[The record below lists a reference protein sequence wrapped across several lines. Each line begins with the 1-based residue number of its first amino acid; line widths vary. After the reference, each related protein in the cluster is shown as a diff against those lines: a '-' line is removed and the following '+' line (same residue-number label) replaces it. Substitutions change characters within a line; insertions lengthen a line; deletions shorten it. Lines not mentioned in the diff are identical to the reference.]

1 MTNNLVNSNEISFS
15 TGRLH
20 KSYNEDRS
28 SAQHLQDKEA
38 LCMSDHKKLYDEVF
52 DLLEKHDSWMQNTIN
67 LIASENVSSPAVRSA
82 IVSDFRDRYAEGW
95 PGERVYAGCKYI
107 DEVELIT
114 IDLAKKLFKA
124 DFADV
129 RPISGVVAN
138 LAMYTAVMDP
148 GDRMLAL
155 SIAHG
160 GHISHARRNLGGTA
174 GAIRGHKVR
183 NWIFD
188 DKEFN
193 IDIDASIDLI
203 KKLQDKGDEI
213 KFLLFGGSVFPFP
226 HPVKEFRD
234 IADEYGMTIGY
245 DSAHVS
251 GLIAAGLFQ
260 DPLREGADIMT
271 ASTHKTMPGPQ
282 HGIVLAKEEFAEPI
296 KRASFPGLLSNHH
309 LHNVAGLAVVLVE
322 MMEFGDEYMDQI
334 LKNAKALAQSLH
346 ERGWSVIGEHIGF
359 TESHVILVDVTES
372 PMKDGRTVEEELE
385 NANIVLNRNLLPWDK
400 KRGRDYKTPGGIR
413 LGTSELTRLGMK
425 ESEMDAVAEFMHR
438 LVMKGEKT
446 KKIAADVSEFRK
458 EYQKVH
464 FAFDTETDAYAHLR
478 FM

>member
-1 MTNNLVNSNEISFS
+1 L
-15 TGRLH
+15 
-20 KSYNEDRS
+20 
-28 SAQHLQDKEA
+28 
-38 LCMSDHKKLYDEVF
+38 SDHKQLYDEVF
-52 DLLEKHDSWMQNTIN
+52 GLLEKHDEWMQNTLN

-107 DEVELIT
+107 DEVEHIT

-124 DFADV
+124 EFADV

-183 NWIFD
+183 NWVFD

-193 IDIDASIDLI
+193 IDVDASMNLI

-226 HPVKEFRD
+226 HPVKEFRE

-251 GLIAAGLFQ
+251 GLITAGLFQ

-322 MMEFGDEYMDQI
+322 LMEFGNDYMDQI
-334 LKNAKALAQSLH
+334 LKNAKTLAQSLH
-346 ERGWSVIGEHIGF
+346 ERGWSVIAEHKGF
-359 TESHVILVDVTES
+359 TESHVILVDVTET

-446 KKIAADVSEFRK
+446 EKIAAEVSEFRK
-458 EYQKVH
+458 DYQKVH
-464 FAFDTETDAYAHLR
+464 YAFDTETDAYAHLR

>member
-1 MTNNLVNSNEISFS
+1 LSE
-15 TGRLH
+15 
-20 KSYNEDRS
+20 
-28 SAQHLQDKEA
+28 
-38 LCMSDHKKLYDEVF
+38 HKKLYDEVF
-52 DLLEKHDSWMQNTIN
+52 GLIEKHDDWMSKTIN

-82 IVSDFRDRYAEGW
+82 IVCDFRDRYAEGW

-124 DFADV
+124 EFADV

-138 LAMYTAVMDP
+138 LAMYTAAMDP
-148 GDRMLAL
+148 MERMMAL

-160 GHISHARRNLGGTA
+160 GHISHARKDLGGTA
-174 GAIRGHKVR
+174 GQIRGHKVR
-183 NWIFD
+183 NWVFD
-188 DKEFN
+188 DTEFN
-193 IDIDASIDLI
+193 IDVDASMKLI
-203 KKLQDKGDEI
+203 KDLQEKGDEI

-226 HPVKEFRD
+226 HPVKEFRE

-251 GLIAAGLFQ
+251 GLIAAGFFQ
-260 DPLREGADIMT
+260 DPLREGADMMT

-282 HGIVLAKEEFAEPI
+282 HGIILAKQEFADRI

-309 LHNVAGLAVVLVE
+309 LHNVAGLAVVLAE
-322 MMEFGDEYMDQI
+322 MTEFGVDYCKQI
-334 LKNAKALAQSLH
+334 MKNAKALAQALH
-346 ERGWSVIGEHIGF
+346 ERGWSVIGEHKGF
-359 TESHVILVDVTES
+359 TESHVVLVDVTET
-372 PMKDGRTVEEELE
+372 PMKDGATVEENLE
-385 NANIVLNRNLLPWDK
+385 DANIVINRNLLPWDK

-425 ESEMDAVAEFMHR
+425 ESEMDAVAEFLHR
-438 LVMKGEKT
+438 VVMKGEDV
-446 KKIAADVSEFRK
+446 KKIATEVAEFRK

-464 FAFDTETDAYAHLR
+464 YAFDTDTPAYAHLR
-478 FM
+478 FK

>member
-1 MTNNLVNSNEISFS
+1 
-15 TGRLH
+15 
-20 KSYNEDRS
+20 
-28 SAQHLQDKEA
+28 
-38 LCMSDHKKLYDEVF
+38 MSK
-52 DLLEKHDSWMQNTIN
+52 TIN

-82 IVSDFRDRYAEGW
+82 IVCDFRDRYAEGW

-124 DFADV
+124 EFADV

-138 LAMYTAVMDP
+138 LAMYTAAMEP
-148 GDRMLAL
+148 MERMMAL

-160 GHISHARRNLGGTA
+160 GHISHARKDLGGTA
-174 GAIRGHKVR
+174 GQIRGHKVR
-183 NWIFD
+183 NWVFD
-188 DKEFN
+188 DTEFN
-193 IDIDASIDLI
+193 IDIDASMKLI
-203 KKLQDKGDEI
+203 KDLQEKGDEI

-226 HPVKEFRD
+226 HPVKEFRE

-251 GLIAAGLFQ
+251 GLIAAGFFQ
-260 DPLREGADIMT
+260 DPLREGADMMT

-282 HGIVLAKEEFAEPI
+282 HGIILAKEEFADRI

-309 LHNVAGLAVVLVE
+309 LHNVAGLAVVLAE
-322 MMEFGDEYMDQI
+322 MTEFGVEYSTQI
-334 LKNAKALAQSLH
+334 MKNAKALAQALH
-346 ERGWSVIGEHIGF
+346 ERGWSVIGEHKGF
-359 TESHVILVDVTES
+359 TESHVVLVDVTET
-372 PMKDGRTVEEELE
+372 PMKDGAAVEENLE
-385 NANIVLNRNLLPWDK
+385 DANIIINRNLLPWDK

-425 ESEMDAVAEFMHR
+425 ESEMDAVAEFLDR
-438 LVMKGEKT
+438 VVMKGEDV
-446 KKIAADVSEFRK
+446 KKIATEVAEFRK

-464 FAFDTETDAYAHLR
+464 YAFDTDTLAYAHLR
-478 FM
+478 FK

>member
-1 MTNNLVNSNEISFS
+1 
-15 TGRLH
+15 
-20 KSYNEDRS
+20 
-28 SAQHLQDKEA
+28 
-38 LCMSDHKKLYDEVF
+38 MSDHKKLYDEVF
-52 DLLEKHDSWMQNTIN
+52 DLLEKHDTWMQNTIN

-107 DEVELIT
+107 DEVEQIT
-114 IDLAKKLFKA
+114 IDLARKLFNA
-124 DFADV
+124 EFADV

-183 NWIFD
+183 NWVFD
-188 DKEFN
+188 DMEFN
-193 IDIDASIDLI
+193 IDVDASIDLI

-234 IADEYGMTIGY
+234 IADEYGMRIGY

-251 GLIAAGLFQ
+251 GLIAQGLFQ

-309 LHNVAGLAVVLVE
+309 LHNVAGLAVVLAE
-322 MMEFGDEYMDQI
+322 MAEFGDDYMKQI

-346 ERGWSVIGEHIGF
+346 ERGWSVIAEHKGF
-359 TESHVILVDVTES
+359 TESHVILVDITET
-372 PMKDGRTVEEELE
+372 PMKDGATVEEKLE
-385 NANIVLNRNLLPWDK
+385 DANIIINRNLLPWDK

-446 KKIAADVSEFRK
+446 EKIASEVSEFRK

-464 FAFDTETDAYAHLR
+464 YAFDTETDAYAHLR

>member
-1 MTNNLVNSNEISFS
+1 L
-15 TGRLH
+15 
-20 KSYNEDRS
+20 
-28 SAQHLQDKEA
+28 
-38 LCMSDHKKLYDEVF
+38 
-52 DLLEKHDSWMQNTIN
+52 
-67 LIASENVSSPAVRSA
+67 
-82 IVSDFRDRYAEGW
+82 
-95 PGERVYAGCKYI
+95 
-107 DEVELIT
+107 
-114 IDLAKKLFKA
+114 
-124 DFADV
+124 
-129 RPISGVVAN
+129 
-138 LAMYTAVMDP
+138 
-148 GDRMLAL
+148 
-155 SIAHG
+155 
-160 GHISHARRNLGGTA
+160 
-174 GAIRGHKVR
+174 
-183 NWIFD
+183 
-188 DKEFN
+188 EFN

-203 KKLQDKGDEI
+203 KKLQNKGDEI

-234 IADEYGMTIGY
+234 IADEFGMTIGY

-251 GLIAAGLFQ
+251 GLITAGRFQ

-282 HGIVLAKEEFAEPI
+282 HGIVLAKEEFADPI

-309 LHNVAGLAVVLVE
+309 LHNVAGLAVVLAE
-322 MMEFGDEYMDQI
+322 LMEFGKEYMDQI
-334 LKNAKALAQSLH
+334 LKNAKALAQALH
-346 ERGWSVIGEHIGF
+346 ERGWSVIAEHKGF
-359 TESHVILVDVTES
+359 TESHVILVDVTET

-425 ESEMDAVAEFMHR
+425 ESEMDAVAEFMDR

-446 KKIAADVSEFRK
+446 EKIAAEVSEFRK

-464 FAFDTETDAYAHLR
+464 YAFDTETDAYAHLR

>member
-1 MTNNLVNSNEISFS
+1 
-15 TGRLH
+15 
-20 KSYNEDRS
+20 
-28 SAQHLQDKEA
+28 
-38 LCMSDHKKLYDEVF
+38 MSEHKKLYDEVF
-52 DLLEKHDSWMQNTIN
+52 GLIEKHDDWMSKTIN

-82 IVSDFRDRYAEGW
+82 IVCDFRDRYAEGW

-124 DFADV
+124 EFADV

-138 LAMYTAVMDP
+138 LAMYTAAMEP
-148 GDRMLAL
+148 MERMMAL

-160 GHISHARRNLGGTA
+160 GHISHARKDLGGTA
-174 GAIRGHKVR
+174 GQIRGHKVR
-183 NWIFD
+183 NWVFD
-188 DKEFN
+188 DTEFN
-193 IDIDASIDLI
+193 IDIDASMKLI
-203 KKLQDKGDEI
+203 KDLQEKGDEI

-226 HPVKEFRD
+226 HPVKEFRE

-251 GLIAAGLFQ
+251 GLIAAGFFQ
-260 DPLREGADIMT
+260 DPLREGADMMT

-282 HGIVLAKEEFAEPI
+282 HGIILAKEEFAERI

-309 LHNVAGLAVVLVE
+309 LHNVAGLAVVLAE
-322 MMEFGDEYMDQI
+322 MTEFGVEYSTQI
-334 LKNAKALAQSLH
+334 MKNAKALAQALH
-346 ERGWSVIGEHIGF
+346 ERGWSVIGEHKGF
-359 TESHVILVDVTES
+359 TESHVVLVDVTET
-372 PMKDGRTVEEELE
+372 PMKDGAAVEENLE
-385 NANIVLNRNLLPWDK
+385 DANIIINRNLLPWDK

-425 ESEMDAVAEFMHR
+425 ESEMDAVAEFLHR
-438 LVMKGEKT
+438 VVMKGEDV
-446 KKIAADVSEFRK
+446 KKIAAEVAEFRK

-464 FAFDTETDAYAHLR
+464 YAFDTDTPAYAHLR
-478 FM
+478 FK

>member
-1 MTNNLVNSNEISFS
+1 
-15 TGRLH
+15 
-20 KSYNEDRS
+20 
-28 SAQHLQDKEA
+28 
-38 LCMSDHKKLYDEVF
+38 MSEHKKLYDEVF
-52 DLLEKHDSWMQNTIN
+52 GLIEKHDDWMSKTIN

-82 IVSDFRDRYAEGW
+82 IVCDFRDRYAEGW

-138 LAMYTAVMDP
+138 LAMYTAAMDP
-148 GDRMLAL
+148 MERMMAL

-160 GHISHARRNLGGTA
+160 GHISHARKNLGGTA

-183 NWIFD
+183 NWKFD
-188 DKEFN
+188 DKEFTIN
-193 IDIDASIDLI
+193 VDESIKEI
-203 KKLQDKGDEI
+203 RKLQEKGDVI

-226 HPVKEFRD
+226 HPVKEFRE

-251 GLIAAGLFQ
+251 GLIASGFFQ
-260 DPLREGADIMT
+260 DPLREGADMMT

-282 HGIVLAKEEFAEPI
+282 HGIILAKEEFAEPI

-309 LHNVAGLAVVLVE
+309 LHNVAGLAVVLAE
-322 MMEFGDEYMDQI
+322 MTEFGVDYSKQI
-334 LKNAKALAQSLH
+334 MKNAKALAQSLH
-346 ERGWSVIGEHIGF
+346 ERGWSIIAEHKGF
-359 TESHVILVDVTES
+359 TESHVILVDVTET
-372 PMKDGRTVEEELE
+372 PMKDGAAVEENLE
-385 NANIVLNRNLLPWDK
+385 DANIVINRNLLPWDK
-400 KRGRDYKTPGGIR
+400 KRGRDYKKPGGIR
-413 LGTSELTRLGMK
+413 LGTSELTRLGMN
-425 ESEMDAVAEFMHR
+425 ESEMDAVAEFIHR
-438 LVMKGEKT
+438 VVMKGEDT
-446 KKIAADVSEFRK
+446 KKIAAEVAEFRK

-464 FAFDTETDAYAHLR
+464 YAFDTDTPAYAHLR
-478 FM
+478 FK

>member
-1 MTNNLVNSNEISFS
+1 VSKLTE
-15 TGRLH
+15 H
-20 KSYNEDRS
+20 KR
-28 SAQHLQDKEA
+28 
-38 LCMSDHKKLYDEVF
+38 LYDQVF
-52 DLLEKHDSWMQNTIN
+52 DLIEKHDTWMQNTIN

-82 IVSDFRDRYAEGW
+82 IVCDFRDRYAEGW
-95 PGERVYAGCKYI
+95 PGERVYAGCKFI

-114 IDLAKKLFKA
+114 IDLAKKLFNA
-124 DFADV
+124 PFADV

-138 LAMYTAVMDP
+138 LAMYTAAMDTNE
-148 GDRMLAL
+148 RMLAL

-160 GHISHARRNLGGTA
+160 GHISHARKNLGGTA

-183 NWIFD
+183 NWVFND
-188 DKEFN
+188 EEFN
-193 IDIDASIDLI
+193 IDVDASIDLI

-251 GLIAAGLFQ
+251 GLIAAGRFQ
-260 DPLREGADIMT
+260 DPLREGADMMT

-282 HGIVLAKEEFAEPI
+282 HGIILAQEEFAEPI

-309 LHNVAGLAVVLVE
+309 LHNVAGLAVVLAE
-322 MMEFGDEYMDQI
+322 LMEFGVEYMDQI

-346 ERGWSVIGEHIGF
+346 ERGWQVIAEHKGF
-359 TESHVILVDVTES
+359 TESHVILVDVTET

-385 NANIVLNRNLLPWDK
+385 NANIVINRNLLPWDK

-425 ESEMDAVAEFMHR
+425 ESEMDAVAELMTR

-446 KKIAADVSEFRK
+446 EKIAADASEFRK
-458 EYQKVH
+458 DFQKVH
-464 FAFDTETDAYAHLR
+464 YAFDTETDAYAHLR

>member
-1 MTNNLVNSNEISFS
+1 MSEHKERYNEIF
-15 TGRLH
+15 R
-20 KSYNEDRS
+20 
-28 SAQHLQDKEA
+28 
-38 LCMSDHKKLYDEVF
+38 
-52 DLLEKHDSWMQNTIN
+52 LLESHDKWMQNTIN

-124 DFADV
+124 DFVDV

-183 NWIFD
+183 NWVFD

-193 IDIDASIDLI
+193 IDIDASLNLI
-203 KKLQDKGDEI
+203 KKLHDKGDEI

-234 IADEYGMTIGY
+234 IADEFGMTIGY

-251 GLIAAGLFQ
+251 GLITAGRFQ

-282 HGIVLAKEEFAEPI
+282 HGIVLAKEEFAEAI

-309 LHNVAGLAVVLVE
+309 LHNVAGLAVVLAE
-322 MMEFGDEYMDQI
+322 LMEFGNEYMDQI

-346 ERGWSVIGEHIGF
+346 ERGWSVIAEHKGF
-359 TESHVILVDVTES
+359 TESHVILVDITET
-372 PMKDGRTVEEELE
+372 PMKDGATVEEKLE
-385 NANIVLNRNLLPWDK
+385 DANMIINRNLLPWDK
-400 KRGRDYKTPGGIR
+400 KRGRDYKAPGGIR
-413 LGTSELTRLGMK
+413 LGTSEMTRLGMK
-425 ESEMDAVAEFMHR
+425 ESEMDAIAEFMTR
-438 LVMKGEKT
+438 VVLNGENLEKV
-446 KKIAADVSEFRK
+446 AGEVGEFRK
-458 EYQKVH
+458 DYQKVH
-464 FAFDTETDAYAHLR
+464 YAFDTETKAYEHLR